1 MAAKPLPPQ
10 SVLLQLLRYEPETGE
25 LFWKER
31 GPEWIDDLRIRN
43 TWNTRYAGKPA
54 LNSIN
59 SDGYR
64 TGHLLGRSVKAHRV
78 IWKMMTG
85 EDADQVDHEFGK
97 RADNR
102 LKKLRDVSQSGNQ
115 RNARRR
121 ADNSSGVV
129 GVYWYPYERKTGKW
143 QVVIADKHVGM
154 FDTFDEAVCA
164 RMAAEV
170 QHGFHPNH
178 GRN

>member
-43 TWNTRYAGKPA
+43 TWNARYAGKPA

-64 TGHLLGRSVKAHRV
+64 IGSICGSNYKAQRV
-78 IWKMMTG
+78 IWKMVTG
-85 EDADQVDHEFGK
+85 DDPDQIDHEN
-97 RADNR
+97 RVRTDNR
-102 LKKLRDVSQSGNQ
+102 FKNLRDVSLGENNKNRSLPAN
-115 RNARRR
+115 NK
-121 ADNSSGVV
+121 SGVI
-129 GVYWYPYERKTGKW
+129 GVYLWDHNGFQYWAANLGGK
-143 QVVIADKHVGM
+143 KNGY
-154 FDTFDEAVCA
+154 FKTFDEAVCA
-164 RMAAEV
+164 RRAAEV
-170 QHGFHPNH
+170 QHGFHPTH